1 MGVDLKDL
9 LYYDYLGPHEQVLN
23 AVLQGKFDSGG
34 VSETIAHKFEDK
46 GIKFIKLS
54 DELPGFCI
62 CVNKAMAEN
71 EKDILIS
78 ALTALTD
85 ATSEGSTILSSIYK
99 RYTSFKET
107 SDAEYDTVRIM
118 MSKLGL
124 I

>member
-1 MGVDLKDL
+1 VT
-9 LYYDYLGPHEQVLN
+9 E
-23 AVLQGKFDSGG
+23 S
-34 VSETIAHKFEDK
+34 IAHKFKDK

-62 CVNKAMAEN
+62 CVSKAMS
-71 EKDILIS
+71 EKDKNILIT
-78 ALTALTD
+78 ALTAVTD
-85 ATSEGSTILSSIYK
+85 ATSEGTAILNSIYK

>member
-1 MGVDLKDL
+1 M
-9 LYYDYLGPHEQVLN
+9 
-23 AVLQGKFDSGG
+23 
-34 VSETIAHKFEDK
+34 AHKFKDK

-62 CVNKAMAEN
+62 CVNNAMAE
-71 EKDILIS
+71 KDKHMLTT

-85 ATSEGSTILSSIYK
+85 TTSEGTAILNSIYK
-99 RYTSFKET
+99 RYTAFKET